1 MTVRHEIKSQ
11 LAKLLAQEDLVV
23 ENKNVETACFNVHTR
38 VLTLPNWDK
47 AGNEIYDMLVA
58 HEVGHALYTP
68 DRDWI
73 KEYKIPP
80 QFVNVVED
88 VRIEK
93 MMKRRYAGISK
104 TFYKGYNVLA
114 DEDFFGVECEDVNKM
129 NLADRVNLHFK
140 IGNFVD
146 IPFGEYV
153 EMPIVRM
160 IEGCEDFDDVLIAA
174 QALYKY
180 CQDQMNTDTKTD
192 MDSLES
198 QSSGSSE
205 EQSDNSMEQ
214 QQQPGESEDTADT
227 EQDTEQD
234 TEHVC
239 QGGETNMDSLE
250 SQSSGSSEEQSD
262 NSMEQQQQPGE
273 SEDNAD
279 TEQDTEHVCQG
290 GETNPEPKVDTMDSL
305 DDAIKKLASMDG
317 IENVYVELPQVNLGD
332 IIIPNGEIHERCN
345 ELWDNPN
352 DPYLFDCVDDKFLK
366 FKKSAQ
372 KEVNYLVKEFE
383 CRKSANSY
391 ARATTSRT
399 GVLDCSKLHTY
410 KYNEDLFKKVTTLAD
425 GKNHG
430 LIFILDWSGS
440 MSGVMMDTIKQLFNL
455 VWFCKKVSIPFEVY
469 AFTYDYPK
477 MSADGEHL
485 YDKSSYEKKDG
496 LMQVIEHFSLMNIL
510 SHKVNSKTLEKQLKN
525 MFRIAQYVAFGGRY
539 SIPVGM
545 RLSGTPLNETMI
557 ALHQIIPQFKKNTK
571 VQKVQCV
578 VLTDGEGCGLTYHR
592 EIQRSWE
599 YEPFIGLGRI
609 DGNCYLRDRKTGN
622 TYSLDSIWGDYT
634 DILIQNLRDN
644 FTDTNFIGIRVLE
657 SRDYNRFISRYTWG
671 EYKLKEQI
679 QNQWKKEKSFSI
691 KNSGYHSYIALS
703 TTTLA
708 GESEFE
714 VSEDASKIQIKK
726 SFMKSLKN
734 KKMNKKILN
743 EFVGLVA

>member
-11 LAKLLAQEDLVV
+11 LAKLLATEDLVV

-47 AGNEIYDMLVA
+47 AGDEIYDMLVA

-68 DRDWI
+68 DRDWL

-114 DEDFFGVECEDVNKM
+114 DEDFFGVECEDVSKM

-180 CQDQMNTDTKTD
+180 CEEQMNTETKTD

-198 QSSGSSE
+198 QSSGG
-205 EQSDNSMEQ
+205 EQDSDQTQEGGDNDSQEQEGSDQTESYGGTAEDQ
-214 QQQPGESEDTADT
+214 QQIP
-227 EQDTEQD
+227 
-234 TEHVC
+234 
-239 QGGETNMDSLE
+239 QGGETN
-250 SQSSGSSEEQSD
+250 SE
-262 NSMEQQQQPGE
+262 P
-273 SEDNAD
+273 
-279 TEQDTEHVCQG
+279 T
-290 GETNPEPKVDTMDSL
+290 VDTMDSL
-305 DDAIKKLASMDG
+305 EDAIKKLASIDG
-317 IENVYVELPQVNLGD
+317 IENVYIELPKVDLDD
-332 IIIPNGEIHERCN
+332 IIVPNEEIHERCD
-345 ELWDNPN
+345 ELWDNPH
-352 DPYLFDCVDDKFLK
+352 DPYLFDYVDSEFMK

-425 GKNHG
+425 GKDHG

-440 MSGVMMDTIKQLFNL
+440 MGHVMMDTIKQLFNL

-469 AFTYDYPK
+469 AFTNEYPLV
-477 MSADGEHL
+477 SDDGEQL
-485 YDKSSYEKKDG
+485 CRKRPYEKKDG
-496 LMQVIEHFSLMNIL
+496 LMQVGEQFSLMNIL
-510 SHKVNSKTLEKQLKN
+510 SHKVNSKILEKQLKN
-525 MFRIAQYVAFGGRY
+525 IFRLAQYITFGGRY
-539 SIPVGM
+539 PMPVGM
-545 RLSGTPLNETMI
+545 GLSGTPLNETMI

-578 VLTDGEGCGLTYHR
+578 VLSDGEGYGLTYHR

-599 YEPFIGLGRI
+599 FEPFIGLGRI
-609 DGNCYLRDRKTGN
+609 GDNCYLRDRKTGN
-622 TYSLDSIWGDYT
+622 TYSLDSIWDDYT

-657 SRDYNRFISRYTWG
+657 SRDSNRFISRYTYN
-671 EYKLKEQI
+671 EHELRNKI
-679 QNQWKKEKSFSI
+679 QNQWKKQRSFAI

-703 TTTLA
+703 ATTLA
-708 GESEFE
+708 SESEFD
-714 VSEDASKIQIKK
+714 VSEDASKTQIKK
-726 SFMKSLKN
+726 SFMKSLKG

-743 EFVGLVA
+743 EFVELIA

>member
-11 LAKLLAQEDLVV
+11 LAKLLATEDLVV

-47 AGNEIYDMLVA
+47 AGDEIYDMLVA

-114 DEDFFGVECEDVNKM
+114 DEDFFGVECEDVSKM

-180 CQDQMNTDTKTD
+180 CQDQMNTETKTD

-205 EQSDNSMEQ
+205 EQSDDSMEQ
-214 QQQPGESEDTADT
+214 QHQPGESEDST
-227 EQDTEQD
+227 DTEQD
-234 TEHVC
+234 TEHV
-239 QGGETNMDSLE
+239 
-250 SQSSGSSEEQSD
+250 
-262 NSMEQQQQPGE
+262 
-273 SEDNAD
+273 A
-279 TEQDTEHVCQG
+279 EQDTEHVRQG

-305 DDAIKKLASMDG
+305 QDAIKNLASMDG
-317 IENVYVELPQVNLGD
+317 IENVYVELPKVNLDD
-332 IIIPNGEIHERCN
+332 IIVPNKEIHERCD

-352 DPYLFDCVDDKFLK
+352 DPYLFDYVDSEFLK

-425 GKNHG
+425 GKDHG

-440 MSGVMMDTIKQLFNL
+440 MTHVMMDTMKQLFNL

-469 AFTYDYPK
+469 AFTNEYPLV
-477 MSADGEHL
+477 SDDGEQL
-485 YDKSSYEKKDG
+485 CRKRPYEKKDG
-496 LMQVIEHFSLMNIL
+496 LMQVGEQFSLMNIL

-525 MFRIAQYVAFGGRY
+525 MFRLAQYITFGGRY
-539 SIPVGM
+539 PMPVGM
-545 RLSGTPLNETMI
+545 GLSGTPLNETMI

-578 VLTDGEGCGLTYHR
+578 VLSDGEGYGLTYHR

-599 YEPFIGLGRI
+599 FEPFIGTGRI
-609 DGNCYLRDRKTGN
+609 GDNCFLRDRKTGN
-622 TYSLDSIWGDYT
+622 TYSLDSIWDDYT

-657 SRDYNRFISRYTWG
+657 SRDSHRFISRYT
-671 EYKLKEQI
+671 YKEHELRTKI
-679 QNQWKKEKSFSI
+679 QNQWKKQRSFAI

-703 TTTLA
+703 ATTLA
-708 GESEFE
+708 NESEFD
-714 VSEDASKIQIKK
+714 VSEDASKTQIKK

-743 EFVGLVA
+743 EFVGLIA

>member
-11 LAKLLAQEDLVV
+11 LAKLLATEDLVV

-68 DRDWI
+68 DRDWL

-93 MMKRRYAGISK
+93 MMKRRYGGISK
-104 TFYKGYNVLA
+104 TFYKGYEILA
-114 DEDFFGVECEDVNKM
+114 DEDFFGVECEDVSKM

-160 IEGCEDFDDVLIAA
+160 IEECEDFDDVLIAA
-174 QALYKY
+174 QTLYKY
-180 CQDQMNTDTKTD
+180 CRDQMNTETKTD

-205 EQSDNSMEQ
+205 EQSDNS
-214 QQQPGESEDTADT
+214 
-227 EQDTEQD
+227 
-234 TEHVC
+234 TEHVN
-239 QGGETNMDSLE
+239 QGGETNS
-250 SQSSGSSEEQSD
+250 
-262 NSMEQQQQPGE
+262 
-273 SEDNAD
+273 
-279 TEQDTEHVCQG
+279 
-290 GETNPEPKVDTMDSL
+290 EPKVDTMDSL
-305 DDAIKKLASMDG
+305 EDAIKKLASMDG
-317 IENVYVELPQVNLGD
+317 FENVYVELPQVNLDD
-332 IIIPNGEIHERCN
+332 IIVPNKEIHDKCD
-345 ELWDNPN
+345 ELWDNPH
-352 DPYLFDCVDDKFLK
+352 DPYLFDYVDGEFIK

-425 GKNHG
+425 GKDHG

-440 MSGVMMDTIKQLFNL
+440 MGNVMMDTMKQLFNL

-469 AFTYDYPK
+469 AFTYDYPL
-477 MSADGEHL
+477 MSDDGEQL
-485 YDKSSYEKKDG
+485 FRKLPYEKKDG
-496 LMQVIEHFSLMNIL
+496 LMQVVEDFSLMNIL

-525 MFRIAQYVAFGGRY
+525 MFRLAQCISVGARYPIPFGMG
-539 SIPVGM
+539 
-545 RLSGTPLNETMI
+545 LSGTPLNETMI

-578 VLTDGEGCGLTYHR
+578 VLTDGEGYGLTYHR
-592 EIQRSWE
+592 EMQRSWE
-599 YEPFIGLGRI
+599 FEPFIGLGRI
-609 DGNCYLRDRKTGN
+609 GDNCYLRDRKTGN
-622 TYSLDSIWGDYT
+622 TYSLDSMWEDYT

-657 SRDYNRFISRYTWG
+657 SRDSNRFISRYTWG

-703 TTTLA
+703 ATSLA
-708 GESEFE
+708 SESEFD
-714 VSEDASKIQIKK
+714 VSEDASKTQIKK